1 MDTSLP
7 HTKAL
12 KVAISY
18 RWIMVRHSI
27 FAIGIL
33 GMLTGC
39 AAVVRDVP
47 APRGSY
53 FEREPQPAT
62 IKGAILTIIAGN
74 PFGGPQKYF
83 DDLVRRLMYGQN
95 RESPADFVASHNE
108 RTTPPHKV
116 VVAFN
121 KDREI

>member
-1 MDTSLP
+1 MDTGLP
-7 HTKAL
+7 HMKIP

-39 AAVVRDVP
+39 AAVVQDVP

-53 FEREPQPAT
+53 FEREPEPAT
-62 IKGAILTIIAGN
+62 IKGAILTIIAGAIRSAGRKRT
-74 PFGGPQKYF
+74 PTTWFGASCMDRIVNCPRI
-83 DDLVRRLMYGQN
+83 L
-95 RESPADFVASHNE
+95 SPAITSGRHHP
-108 RTTPPHKV
+108 TKL
-116 VVAFN
+116 
-121 KDREI
+121 

>member
-7 HTKAL
+7 HMKIL

-39 AAVVRDVP
+39 AAVVQDVP
-47 APRGSY
+47 APRGSN
-53 FEREPQPAT
+53 FEREPEPAT

-74 PFGGPQKYF
+74 PFGGPQKDL
-83 DDLVRRLMYGQN
+83 DDLVRRLMLWT
-95 RESPADFVASHNE
+95 ES
-108 RTTPPHKV
+108 
-116 VVAFN
+116 
-121 KDREI
+121 

>member
-1 MDTSLP
+1 
-7 HTKAL
+7 
-12 KVAISY
+12 
-18 RWIMVRHSI
+18 MVRHSI

-33 GMLTGC
+33 GMLTGF
-39 AAVVRDVP
+39 AAVVQDVP

-53 FEREPQPAT
+53 FEREPEPAT

-74 PFGGPQKYF
+74 PFGGPQKDF

-95 RESPADFVASHNE
+95 RELPTDFVASRNG
-108 RTTPPHKV
+108 RTIPPHKV

>member
-7 HTKAL
+7 HMKIL

-18 RWIMVRHSI
+18 RRIMVRHSI
-27 FAIGIL
+27 FAIGKL

-39 AAVVRDVP
+39 AAVVQDVP
-47 APRGSY
+47 APRGSN
-53 FEREPQPAT
+53 FEREPEPAT

-74 PFGGPQKYF
+74 PFGGPQKAF
-83 DDLVRRLMYGQN
+83 DDLVRRLMYGQS
-95 RESPADFVASHNE
+95 RELPADFVASHNE
-108 RTTPPHKV
+108 QTIPPHKV